1 MFLYLC
7 LLNNS
12 LLFILFFTYKRIASP
27 YYISITLCL
36 TSSNRTTTYRA
47 NAIMNNGGMIVRS
60 NYGVILNHVGQIIN
74 GESFYRYTY
83 AIDLSSYAGAYAPF
97 PKCHTKRNKRK
108 VLIAKCL
115 TPRYK
120 A

>member
-1 MFLYLC
+1 MARIHMWLICVF
-7 LLNNS
+7 LLNGHVKA
-12 LLFILFFTYKRIASP
+12 IVHK
-27 YYISITLCL
+27 
-36 TSSNRTTTYRA
+36 TTKYRA
-47 NAIMNNGGMIVRS
+47 NAVMNNGGMIVRS
-60 NYGVILNHVGQIIN
+60 NYGVIFNHVGQIIN